1 MEKANNMMTD
11 NDMMCWHALY
21 TAPKS
26 EHKLMQRLNAA
37 GYTTYC
43 PMQAVF
49 VKWKGHTRKVITP
62 LFSGCLFV
70 AGNVSEVT
78 SLASSQKA
86 AILVDNEGKSLSIE
100 AGKAELPA
108 KFAQLLKLITEEL
121 LDTVTSQAKE
131 NSRLRMNYNF
141 HASMDAPIHRLLNAL
156 EPGTYLPPHRHTDKE
171 ETYLVLRG
179 SLLAFFYD
187 DAGNVTDKVCLNPS
201 EGKYGLEIPS
211 NTWHSIIA
219 LESGTVIF
227 EIKKGP
233 YQPLPSEDLASW
245 APQTSDTEGI
255 KAFMKRM
262 LEL

>member
-70 AGNVSEVT
+70 P

-108 KFAQLLKLITEEL
+108 KFAQLLKL
-121 LDTVTSQAKE
+121 
-131 NSRLRMNYNF
+131 
-141 HASMDAPIHRLLNAL
+141 
-156 EPGTYLPPHRHTDKE
+156 
-171 ETYLVLRG
+171 
-179 SLLAFFYD
+179 
-187 DAGNVTDKVCLNPS
+187 
-201 EGKYGLEIPS
+201 
-211 NTWHSIIA
+211 
-219 LESGTVIF
+219 
-227 EIKKGP
+227 
-233 YQPLPSEDLASW
+233 
-245 APQTSDTEGI
+245 
-255 KAFMKRM
+255 
-262 LEL
+262 

>member
-86 AILVDNEGKSLSIE
+86 AILEIMKEKVYL
-100 AGKAELPA
+100 LRRA
-108 KFAQLLKLITEEL
+108 KQ
-121 LDTVTSQAKE
+121 
-131 NSRLRMNYNF
+131 NF
-141 HASMDAPIHRLLNAL
+141 
-156 EPGTYLPPHRHTDKE
+156 
-171 ETYLVLRG
+171 
-179 SLLAFFYD
+179 
-187 DAGNVTDKVCLNPS
+187 
-201 EGKYGLEIPS
+201 
-211 NTWHSIIA
+211 
-219 LESGTVIF
+219 
-227 EIKKGP
+227 
-233 YQPLPSEDLASW
+233 LPSL
-245 APQTSDTEGI
+245 PNC
-255 KAFMKRM
+255 
-262 LEL
+262 

>member
-108 KFAQLLKLITEEL
+108 KIPLLHKLRRTP
-121 LDTVTSQAKE
+121 V
-131 NSRLRMNYNF
+131 Y
-141 HASMDAPIHRLLNAL
+141 
-156 EPGTYLPPHRHTDKE
+156 
-171 ETYLVLRG
+171 V
-179 SLLAFFYD
+179 
-187 DAGNVTDKVCLNPS
+187 
-201 EGKYGLEIPS
+201 
-211 NTWHSIIA
+211 
-219 LESGTVIF
+219 
-227 EIKKGP
+227 
-233 YQPLPSEDLASW
+233 
-245 APQTSDTEGI
+245 
-255 KAFMKRM
+255 
-262 LEL
+262 

>member
-86 AILVDNEGKSLSIE
+86 AILVDTYGIE
-100 AGKAELPA
+100 VEYVRNGAN
-108 KFAQLLKLITEEL
+108 
-121 LDTVTSQAKE
+121 
-131 NSRLRMNYNF
+131 NSRTHVCNYYFFNDNLF
-141 HASMDAPIHRLLNAL
+141 ATIILSYRQDDIRKW
-156 EPGTYLPPHRHTDKE
+156 ETD
-171 ETYLVLRG
+171 
-179 SLLAFFYD
+179 F
-187 DAGNVTDKVCLNPS
+187 
-201 EGKYGLEIPS
+201 S
-211 NTWHSIIA
+211 NIIK
-219 LESGTVIF
+219 TF
-227 EIKKGP
+227 KWNNKK
-233 YQPLPSEDLASW
+233 
-245 APQTSDTEGI
+245 
-255 KAFMKRM
+255 
-262 LEL
+262 